1 MQRVIGM
8 SIVGASRLK
17 KQIHLRHRLMKDAH
31 VLRLPAYLVSRIL
44 IGTRNPLARPKVV
57 RSPRILQTIA

>member
-1 MQRVIGM
+1 
-8 SIVGASRLK
+8 
-17 KQIHLRHRLMKDAH
+17 MKDAH